1 MACGGLAA
9 SFVTLAPLAGR
20 VYTKLV
26 IMLLQATT
34 TYAVCAGLAAP
45 QRAAAVGV
53 QPAQARSAA
62 VAAALSLL
70 LCCTPSCA
78 LARPPPSD
86 NPQRCDREQLKRF
99 SSTRASFSA
108 EISSGALPEAVLDLR
123 GCSFAGA
130 NLKDEVLSG
139 AVLDDSNFSGAS
151 LEHVDASRASALRGN
166 FAGANLSDANLFG
179 VNFGGAD
186 LRGAVFS
193 NSVLSNAALGRDP
206 QSGEWAQLQGAD
218 FEGALLSS
226 SDTQRTCLNPTL
238 EDEAKAVLGCR

>member
-1 MACGGLAA
+1 MACGGLEVCGA
-9 SFVTLAPLAGR
+9 SRQLFDPQVEYQAG
-20 VYTKLV
+20 VADML
-26 IMLLQATT
+26 LLQATT
-34 TYAVCAGLAAP
+34 THAVCAGLSSP

-53 QPAQARSAA
+53 QGRSAA